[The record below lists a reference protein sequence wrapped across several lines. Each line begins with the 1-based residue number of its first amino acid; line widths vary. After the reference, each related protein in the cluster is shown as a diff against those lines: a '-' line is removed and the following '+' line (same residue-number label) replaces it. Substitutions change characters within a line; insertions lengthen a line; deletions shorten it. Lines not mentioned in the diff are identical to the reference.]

1 MQHSSP
7 QIELDPHTDL
17 SDARRVAPSAR
28 CYNGAVA
35 NIEIS
40 SDVLDRIEAEAARR
54 HVTPSEVITDLAD
67 SLPPV
72 RSENGRAAPA
82 FVAAGDSGTGISNRI
97 DELLADG
104 FGRT

>member
-1 MQHSSP
+1 M
-7 QIELDPHTDL
+7 
-17 SDARRVAPSAR
+17 RRIAASAR
-28 CYNGAVA
+28 CYDGAVA

-40 SDVLDRIEAEAARR
+40 SEVFDRIEAEAARR
-54 HVTPSEVITDLAD
+54 HIPPSEVITELAD

-72 RSENGRAAPA
+72 RSESGRDAPA
-82 FVAAGDSGTGISNRI
+82 FVAAGESGAGISNRI